1 MSHVIS
7 NAYVSGTLLT
17 DDSFRQLLTAQAPL
31 GFGPFQQFVP
41 GDYEYER
48 AVFRISMN
56 STSGDRGIINRL
68 QVDVDVPDMLDRG
81 AQIITPAMALA
92 GPTWVQFTRPF
103 HIPPVPVVTIM
114 SATEDCVARVIEE
127 SVTRAG
133 FMVQMLKTDGSGR
146 THGVVSWA
154 AHSY

>member
-7 NAYVSGTLLT
+7 NVFATSTLIT
-17 DDSFRQLLTAQAPL
+17 PNDFAVLLKAEAPI

-41 GDYEYER
+41 GDYEYET
-48 AVFRISMN
+48 AMYRISMN
-56 STSGDRGIINRL
+56 STSGDRGVINKL

-81 AQIITPAMALA
+81 RITITPAMATA
-92 GPTWVQFTRPF
+92 GTTWVAFTRPF
-103 HIPPVPVVTIM
+103 HVPPVPVVTIM
-114 SATEDCVARVIEE
+114 SASVPCVAKVLDG

-133 FMVQMLKTDGSGR
+133 FMVFLDKTDGSGR
-146 THGVVSWA
+146 TDGVLTWA